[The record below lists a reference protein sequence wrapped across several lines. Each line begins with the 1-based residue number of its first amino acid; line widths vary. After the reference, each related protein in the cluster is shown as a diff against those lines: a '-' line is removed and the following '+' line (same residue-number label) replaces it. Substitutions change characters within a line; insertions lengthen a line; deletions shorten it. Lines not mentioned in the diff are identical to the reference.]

1 MVCVL
6 LGFFITFVC
15 EKQSPY
21 RPSVVYRLTPV
32 FKWQIVVWCN
42 FLIEYDKK
50 TISIFPVDWSC
61 PVFVACGQR
70 GNDRKEEVVQ
80 ENLEAKKNLQGIWLD
95 DDGDDVAFRIKGD
108 SVFFPDSTSMPA
120 YFRVEKDSF
129 VVVGGNTVKYH
140 IVKQTPHLFVFVNQN
155 GERVKL
161 VKTDDESYLDLFAP
175 KTFLAVNQNRIVKRD
190 TVLYHGAEKYHCYVQ
205 VNPTTY
211 KVVKSTFNDDGVE
224 VGNVYYDNIVNLGV
238 FNGARR
244 LFSSDF
250 RKQDFQ
256 KNIPSDILRQLVLSD
271 ITFNKA
277 NEEGMHFYAVLVIP
291 ETSISYI
298 VELVVTYD
306 GKIIKRIKK

>member
-1 MVCVL
+1 M
-6 LGFFITFVC
+6 IR
-15 EKQSPY
+15 KQS
-21 RPSVVYRLTPV
+21 V
-32 FKWQIVVWCN
+32 F
-42 FLIEYDKK
+42 FLLIGLVL
-50 TISIFPVDWSC
+50 F
-61 PVFVACGQR
+61 FVACGQR

-211 KVVKSTFNDDGVE
+211 KVFKSSYNDDGVE
-224 VGNVYYDNIVNLGV
+224 VDNVYHDNIVNVNIYHGSRKI
-238 FNGARR
+238 FGR
-244 LFSSDF
+244 DF
-250 RKQDFQ
+250 RKEDFKEQ
-256 KNIPSDILRQLVLSD
+256 VPHEFLKQSILSD
-271 ITFNKA
+271 IVFKKVDA
-277 NEEGMHFYAVLVIP
+277 DGVHYKVVLAMPDSSMSYQVEVIISLEGKM
-291 ETSISYI
+291 T
-298 VELVVTYD
+298 
-306 GKIIKRIKK
+306 IKRG

>member
-1 MVCVL
+1 M
-6 LGFFITFVC
+6 IR
-15 EKQSPY
+15 KQS
-21 RPSVVYRLTPV
+21 V
-32 FKWQIVVWCN
+32 F
-42 FLIEYDKK
+42 FLLVGLVL
-50 TISIFPVDWSC
+50 F
-61 PVFVACGQR
+61 FVACGQR

-256 KNIPSDILRQLVLSD
+256 KNIPSDILRQLVLSY
-271 ITFNKA
+271 ITFNQA

-306 GKIIKRIKK
+306 GKTIKRIKK

>member
-1 MVCVL
+1 M
-6 LGFFITFVC
+6 IR
-15 EKQSPY
+15 KQS
-21 RPSVVYRLTPV
+21 V
-32 FKWQIVVWCN
+32 F
-42 FLIEYDKK
+42 FLLVGLVL
-50 TISIFPVDWSC
+50 F
-61 PVFVACGQR
+61 FVACGQR

-140 IVKQTPHLFVFVNQN
+140 IVKQTPHLFVFV
-155 GERVKL
+155 
-161 VKTDDESYLDLFAP
+161 FAP

-271 ITFNKA
+271 ITFNQA

>member
-1 MVCVL
+1 M
-6 LGFFITFVC
+6 IR
-15 EKQSPY
+15 KQS
-21 RPSVVYRLTPV
+21 V
-32 FKWQIVVWCN
+32 F
-42 FLIEYDKK
+42 FLLIGLVL
-50 TISIFPVDWSC
+50 F
-61 PVFVACGQR
+61 FVACGQR
-70 GNDRKEEVVQ
+70 GNDRKAEVIQ

-140 IVKQTPHLFVFVNQN
+140 IVKQTPHIFVFVNQN

-250 RKQDFQ
+250 RKQNFQ

-271 ITFNKA
+271 ITFNQA